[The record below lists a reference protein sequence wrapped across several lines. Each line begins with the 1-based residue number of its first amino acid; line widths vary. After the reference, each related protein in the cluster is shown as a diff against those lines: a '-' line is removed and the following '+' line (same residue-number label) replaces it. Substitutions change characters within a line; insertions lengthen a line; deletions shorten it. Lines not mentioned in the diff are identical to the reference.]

1 MTRCQ
6 TCDAPAPQDARFCP
20 SCGTELTAAHA
31 DPDATSQVRK
41 TVTVLFCDLTD
52 STALSERLDPEP
64 LRTLMLRYYA
74 LARDCLERYGGSV
87 EKFIG
92 DAVVAVFGVPTLH
105 EDDALRAV
113 RAAADLLATI
123 ERSNDELARM
133 VGATL
138 GVRIGVNTGEVVAYG
153 EAAPGQSLTSGEP
166 VNVAARLQQ
175 HAGVGQVLL
184 GEKTWRLV
192 AGAVLAEPVGPL
204 SVKGKSEPITAYRL
218 LDFQPEPA
226 AAVRPSDVPLVGRE
240 HELRQFELVLDR
252 LDQNPCCHV
261 VTVLGEAGLGK
272 SRLAREYIVLAER
285 RGALIGM
292 GRCVPYGR
300 GASLHA
306 LAEALRQVIGPQDP
320 RDLVSTSPRDRDF
333 VEALAVIRGGLL
345 RDGSPGARSDQLGW
359 ALNLVLGRLARDHP
373 VVLVLDDLQWAK
385 PALLDML
392 DLIADWASDSAVVL
406 TCVARSDLIEQRPG
420 WGSGRLN
427 ITTLGLSPLGPESS
441 RLLAASFCETM
452 AHDIGVLDSLAE
464 RAAGNPFHLEQLVAM
479 AEEGTPYGLPPTVEA
494 LISARMDRLE
504 PAARGLL
511 QCAATIGRGFT
522 RRDVEVLLGA
532 DTQHAQHLRILS
544 RRRFVEVTGHEP
556 DGDTYRFVNTLI
568 QEVAYRSTSKRLR
581 AQRHRLLADHL
592 EQAGEPA
599 ERFGDHRERGVR
611 LLAELGPLD
620 EESGLLRLRAAADL
634 GTAGIRVLHRGDLP
648 HAADLLARSLAL
660 AGPEQPTQLWFAE
673 QLAEIRLLLGDA
685 ATSTEL
691 LRELLP
697 QAVSAGDRAVEGHV
711 RLLLAFL
718 DSQDGGPHVAE
729 TVAARMLPVFEATG
743 DDLGMA
749 RACLWIGQAQQSR
762 GLFAATD
769 DLFRR
774 ALRHAVAADA
784 ELELAS
790 VLGAMAMSWW
800 LGPEPVDVAIRR
812 CEELL
817 AKHVNG
823 RRAVRVAITCPLAA
837 LHAARGDFATAER
850 LVADA
855 RSIVGELQHAYAAV
869 SVMIFAARVNG
880 LAGRWDTAVG
890 LLEQARDA
898 CARQGDQASYGVAGL
913 DLARALLWQARPE
926 QAAGHLTDTDLDG
939 PLSVAAVAG
948 MRARVL
954 AASGRHEQARAQA
967 RRAVEESLRTD
978 SSECQGIAL
987 LDQAYV
993 ATEAADLPAAGE
1005 LARQARDRFADKGH
1019 TVGMGWADALLSGGA
1034 AG

>member
-1 MTRCQ
+1 MTRCPH
-6 TCDAPAPQDARFCP
+6 CDTPAPQGARFCS
-20 SCGTELTAAHA
+20 SCGTGLTART
-31 DPDATSQVRK
+31 DTDATAQVRK

-64 LRTLMLRYYA
+64 LRTLMLRYYT

-92 DAVVAVFGVPTLH
+92 DAVVAVFGVPTVH

-138 GVRIGVNTGEVVAYG
+138 AVRIGINTGEVVTYG
-153 EAAPGQSLTSGEP
+153 EAAPAQSLASGEP

-175 HAGVGQVLL
+175 HAGVGHVLL

-192 AGAVLAEPVGPL
+192 AGAVSAEPVGPL

-218 LDFQPEPA
+218 VDLTPESS
-226 AAVRPSDVPLVGRE
+226 AAVRSSDVPLVGRE
-240 HELRQFELVLDR
+240 PELRQFDLVLDR
-252 LDQNPCCHV
+252 LARDPCCHL

-272 SRLAREYIVLAER
+272 SRLAREYIALAER
-285 RGALIGM
+285 RGAVVGV

-306 LAEALRQVIGPQDP
+306 LAEALGQAIAAHES
-320 RDLVSTSPRDRDF
+320 VSTSPPEPD
-333 VEALAVIRGGLL
+333 VAQALAEIRAGLL
-345 RDGSPGARSDQLGW
+345 RDGSPGGQPDQLGW
-359 ALNLVLGRLARDHP
+359 ALNLVLGWLARDHP

-385 PALLDML
+385 PTLLDLL
-392 DLIADWASDSAVVL
+392 DLIGDWAGDSAVVL
-406 TCVARSDLIEQRPG
+406 TGVARSDLIEQRPG

-427 ITTLGLSPLGPESS
+427 TTTLALSPLDPDSA

-452 AHDIGVLDSLAE
+452 AHDATVLDTLAE

-479 AEEGTPYGLPPTVEA
+479 AEEGTPDGLPPTVEA

-504 PAARGLL
+504 PAERALL
-511 QCAATIGRGFT
+511 QCAAVIGRGFT
-522 RRDVEVLLGA
+522 RGEVDLLLGA
-532 DTQHAQHLRILS
+532 DPRHAQHLRTLT
-544 RRRFVEVTGHEP
+544 RRRFVEVTGHRS
-556 DGDTYRFVNTLI
+556 DGDTTYRFVNTLV

-592 EQAGEPA
+592 EQTGEP
-599 ERFGDHRERGVR
+599 EEKTGDHRERAVR
-611 LLAELGPLD
+611 LLTELGPLD
-620 EESGLLRLRAAADL
+620 AEARLLRTRAAVDL

-648 HAADLLARSLAL
+648 HAADLLTRSVAL
-660 AGPEQPTQLWFAE
+660 VGSDQAGQLWFAE
-673 QLAEIRLLLGDA
+673 QLAETRLLRGDTATA
-685 ATSTEL
+685 AGM

-697 QAVSAGDRAVEGHV
+697 QAVAAGDRVVEGHV

-718 DSQDGGPHVAE
+718 DGQDGQGGPHVVEA
-729 TVAARMLPVFEATG
+729 VATEQLPVFEAAG

-749 RACLWIGQAQQSR
+749 RACLWIGQAQQGR
-762 GLFAATD
+762 GRYAATEE
-769 DLFRR
+769 LFRR
-774 ALRHAVAADA
+774 ALHHAVAADA

-800 LGPEPVDVAIRR
+800 LGPEPVDTAIRR

-817 AKHVNG
+817 TEHVSG

-837 LHAARGDFATAER
+837 LHAARGDLTTAER
-850 LVADA
+850 LLAEA
-855 RSIVGELQHAYAAV
+855 HGIVGELQHTYAAI
-869 SVMIFAARVNG
+869 SVTVFAARVNG
-880 LAGRWDTAVG
+880 LAGRWDTAVE
-890 LLEQARDA
+890 LLEQARDTY
-898 CARQGDQASYGVAGL
+898 ARHGDQASVGVAGL
-913 DLARALLWQARPE
+913 DLARALLWSGLPR
-926 QAAGHLTDTDLDG
+926 QAAGYLTDVDPDG
-939 PLSVAAVAG
+939 PLSMAAFAG
-948 MRARVL
+948 MQARVS
-954 AASGRHEQARAQA
+954 AASGQHDQAAAQA

-978 SSECQGIAL
+978 SSECQGLAL
-987 LDQAYV
+987 LDQARV
-993 ATEAADLPAAGE
+993 AADAGE
-1005 LARQARDRFADKGH
+1005 RSAAHGFAHQARDRFAGKGH
-1019 TVGMGWADALLSGGA
+1019 TVGVGWADALLSGGA